1 MIKSKTQSSTVAEVT
16 EMISVWSAQTELPH
30 FDELNSDISTDV
42 LVVGGGLAGGLLDNP
57 ATGDLKHKNKKGD

>member
-1 MIKSKTQSSTVAEVT
+1 
-16 EMISVWSAQTELPH
+16 MISVWSAQTELPH

-42 LVVGGGLAGGLLDNP
+42 LVVGGGLAGVLLDNP